1 MTEGPIGSETRT
13 DDPGSDKG
21 VLSHMDTI
29 LHYDDNDDG
38 GDDGDND
45 DGDEVDDNDDGDDD
59 DDNDDGN
66 YGSRQ
71 RGHLPDRNQ
80 TLL

>member
-1 MTEGPIGSETRT
+1 MTEGPIGNETRT

-38 GDDGDND
+38 
-45 DGDEVDDNDDGDDD
+45 DGDEDDD
-59 DDNDDGN
+59 KI
-66 YGSRQ
+66 R
-71 RGHLPDRNQ
+71 
-80 TLL
+80 

>member
-1 MTEGPIGSETRT
+1 MMVMATIKRRGGGWWYRLGILTEGPIGNETRT

-38 GDDGDND
+38 
-45 DGDEVDDNDDGDDD
+45 DGDDD
-59 DDNDDGN
+59 DDKI
-66 YGSRQ
+66 R
-71 RGHLPDRNQ
+71 
-80 TLL
+80 